1 MKKKMD
7 YVIGVD
13 IGTQSTKALLV
24 GTAHAD
30 LWMQIIS
37 DVTGYTVYTIR
48 EEVEAALGASL
59 LTASGA
65 GVIDS
70 AAVEQGWIRL
80 DERTRPRPE
89 VHARYERQ
97 FKLYCDLYPSL
108 KNVMHGLQENAA

>member
-1 MKKKMD
+1 MKRTMD

-37 DVTGYTVYTIR
+37 DVSGYTVYTIR

-59 LTASGA
+59 LAASGG
-65 GVIDS
+65 GVIDN
-70 AAVEQGWIRL
+70 AAVEKGWVQL

-89 VHARYERQ
+89 IHAKYEKR
-97 FKLYCDLYPSL
+97 FKLYCDLYPSH
-108 KNVMHGLQENAA
+108 KNVMHGLQD

>member
-1 MKKKMD
+1 MD

-24 GTAHAD
+24 GAAHAD

-59 LTASGA
+59 LTSSVAGA
-65 GVIDS
+65 VDS
-70 AAVEQGWIRL
+70 AAVVQGWIRL
-80 DERTRPRPE
+80 YERTRPRQ
-89 VHARYERQ
+89 RY
-97 FKLYCDLYPSL
+97 
-108 KNVMHGLQENAA
+108 HILQAGSYRNPKCNQPHSSGEQEASGFNIL